1 VTLSLWEPE
10 QVLDIAKTGRTHPL
24 ILRCACRDGESGQR
38 ERLEFVVKGLGLP
51 EVTKESLFAE
61 LFGCVL
67 AREVGLLAPRPVLV
81 DVSPAFAD
89 LVNDSKL
96 LPLAV
101 SLQPGL
107 AAGFEY
113 YNQAILPATSIVSLT
128 EEQFREAASIYC
140 FDLVTQ
146 SPDRTA
152 SNPNCLMLRGHL
164 VPIDFGMCFSF
175 LYALRLVD
183 TAPWQVSHLRFA
195 ASHLFAKHLRDRR
208 PFDWDDEVLAQIRP
222 VLNRER
228 LTELVSATPREWR
241 QHDEDVID
249 HLVQVGEHFDE
260 FKWELLR
267 SVA

>member
-1 VTLSLWEPE
+1 MLSLWEPE
-10 QVLDIAKTGRTHPL
+10 QILDVAKSGRTHPL
-24 ILRCACRDGESGQR
+24 ILRCACRDSESGHR

-81 DVSPAFAD
+81 EVSPEFAE
-89 LVNDSKL
+89 LINGSKL
-96 LPLAV
+96 LQGDV

-107 AAGFEY
+107 AVGFEY
-113 YNQAILPATSIVSLT
+113 YNQALLSATSMVSLT
-128 EEQFREAASIYC
+128 DEQFREAASIYC

-146 SPDRTA
+146 NPDRQA
-152 SNPNCLMLRGHL
+152 SNPNCFLLRGHL

-183 TAPWQVSHLRFA
+183 AAPWQVSHLRFA
-195 ASHLFAKHLRDRR
+195 PSHLFAKHLRDRR
-208 PFDWDDEVLAQIRP
+208 PFDWDGEVFAQVRP
-222 VLNRER
+222 VLKSDR
-228 LTELVSATPREWR
+228 LTELVAAAPHEWR
-241 QHDEDVID
+241 RRDEDVID

-267 SVA
+267 SVT